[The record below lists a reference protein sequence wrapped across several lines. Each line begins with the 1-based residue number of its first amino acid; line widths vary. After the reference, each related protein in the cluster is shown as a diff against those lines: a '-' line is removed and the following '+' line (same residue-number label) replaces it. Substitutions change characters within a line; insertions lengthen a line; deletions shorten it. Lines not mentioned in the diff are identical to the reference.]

1 MKARTQR
8 DGEAGRVLVVD
19 DAWVRLV
26 CAVDLEPEG
35 LRVIEAAHG
44 LHALEQAPL
53 QVTYQGA
60 RSVLWAQSNGRDRDP
75 AV

>member
-35 LRVIEAAHG
+35 LRVIETADG

-53 QVTYQGA
+53 QVTFQGCEVGSLGSEQ
-60 RSVLWAQSNGRDRDP
+60 RPRP
-75 AV
+75 

>member
-1 MKARTQR
+1 
-8 DGEAGRVLVVD
+8 
-19 DAWVRLV
+19 VRLV

-35 LRVIEAAHG
+35 LRVIEAADG

-53 QVTYQGA
+53 QVTFPSA